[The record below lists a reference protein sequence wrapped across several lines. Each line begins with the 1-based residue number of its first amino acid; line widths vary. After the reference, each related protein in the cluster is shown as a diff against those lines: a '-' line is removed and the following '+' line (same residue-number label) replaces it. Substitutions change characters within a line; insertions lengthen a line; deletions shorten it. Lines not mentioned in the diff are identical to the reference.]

1 MTILALDPKNLSAS
15 ILPGVAAIAEADWT
29 RFFPDDAEGWAYYR
43 TIEAAPPPGFR
54 FEAIAVHDGGHLVA
68 AAPVF
73 HVTYRL
79 DTPLQSRLRPMGDW
93 LHRTVPRLVAHP
105 VIGLG
110 SPLADRCHI
119 GFDPGLSETGRRYAM
134 TALLDGLDRK
144 AAADG
149 IRILAI
155 KDLADREARPLYA
168 IMESAGYTRMAGLP
182 VCVLDL
188 PFGDAESYIRSL
200 SANNRS
206 VLRRKLKTAGP
217 VELETVTSIAGIEDE
232 IYSLYEETRA
242 NSRFDYGD
250 FEQLSPRY
258 FRDVIAALGPD
269 RAAVVLARVD
279 GRLLA
284 MKLLFIEKNRIIDKF
299 WGMRYPDGRE
309 HNLFFVCWMEG
320 VRFALTHGA
329 RQYQSGQ
336 TAYAQKVKLG
346 SRLDPMSVYVRHRW
360 PIVNRIFK
368 RAAPLIAFDRMDPEL
383 AEIRKRTAKA

>member
-1 MTILALDPKNLSAS
+1 MTIWALDPTNLTAS
-15 ILPGVAAIAEADWT
+15 ILAGVSAIPEADWT
-29 RFFPDDAEGWAYYR
+29 RLFPDDAEGWAYYCA
-43 TIEAAPPPGFR
+43 IEAAPPPGFR

-79 DTPLQSRLRPMGDW
+79 DTPLQGRLRPIGDW
-93 LHRTVPRLVAHP
+93 LHQTMPRLVAHP

-119 GFDPGLSETGRRYAM
+119 GFDPGLSGTDCQYAL
-134 TALLDGLDRK
+134 TALLHCLEKK
-144 AAADG
+144 AAAEG
-149 IRILAI
+149 VRILAI
-155 KDLADREARPLYA
+155 KDLADRDAGPLHAA
-168 IMESAGYTRMAGLP
+168 IETAGYTRMAGLP
-182 VCVLDL
+182 VCTLDL
-188 PFGDAESYIRSL
+188 PFSDTGAYIRSL

-217 VELETVTSIAGIEDE
+217 VELETVTSIAGIDDE
-232 IYSLYEETRA
+232 IYALYEETRA

-250 FEQLSPRY
+250 FEQLSPGY
-258 FRDVIAALGPD
+258 FRDVMAALGPN
-269 RAAVVLARVD
+269 RAAVILARVD

-284 MKLLFIEKNRIIDKF
+284 MKLLFIERGRIIDKF
-299 WGMRYPDGRE
+299 WGMRYPAGRE

-320 VRFALTHGA
+320 VRFALAHGA
-329 RQYQSGQ
+329 KQYQSGQ

-368 RAAPLIAFDRMDPEL
+368 RAAPLISFDRMDPEL
-383 AEIRKRTAKA
+383 AEIRKRMVKA